1 MEIEQNTPLIVIDV
15 QQAFQHPN
23 WGNRNNPEAE
33 KNIAA
38 LIDDWRMNSRP
49 VFFVQHI
56 SDNPESLFYEE
67 GEGVDFKEDCRPVNG
82 EVIIRKTVNSAFI
95 GTDLQ
100 QRVTE
105 LHCKNVVIVGLTTN
119 HCVETTTRMAG
130 NFGMNPILV
139 EDACATFDRRGPD
152 GKIYL
157 AEDIHQMTIVNLN
170 EEFAEIMAT
179 AQLLQSAQ
187 IEG

>member
-1 MEIEQNTPLIVIDV
+1 MDIEQNTPLIVIDV
-15 QQAFQHPN
+15 QQAFRHPN

-33 KNIAA
+33 KNIAS
-38 LIDDWRMNSRP
+38 LIDDWRTNSRP
-49 VFFVQHI
+49 IFFVQHV
-56 SDNPESLFYEE
+56 SDNPESLFYVG
-67 GEGVDFKEDCRPVNG
+67 GEGVCFEEECRPVND

-95 GTDLQ
+95 GTDLYQ
-100 QRVTE
+100 QVTRR
-105 LHCKNVVIVGLTTN
+105 HCKNVVIVGLTTN

-130 NFGMNPILV
+130 NYGMNPILV
-139 EDACATFDRRGPD
+139 EDACATFDRSGPD

-170 EEFAEIMAT
+170 EEFARIMTT
-179 AQLLQSAQ
+179 AQLLQSAK